1 MNKYIRSALLFAL
14 LVTATGSMAQY
25 KLYEK
30 GFDSYQK
37 GNYNE
42 AIRSFTEYLSRS
54 IRDRSLDVEV
64 FYLRGLSYY
73 KQQDYKNAIGDFQ
86 EAALLNHSNKF
97 NIFWFLAKSN
107 EQLGFYPDAIQHYSS
122 AIEGLKSDRE
132 KHVRLLYERGLVYEK
147 SLDLHAAYADMQ
159 AAYSIQ
165 PGNEDVKKA
174 IARIDKVGL
183 PMSRPSANAAQLA
196 SQDSAVNRALA
207 EKFKNEKRFA
217 LVIGNSAYS
226 KDIGELKN
234 PVNDAM
240 DMAAELEKSNFSVQL
255 VTNATYGQLRAELL
269 KFKEKLDDSDR
280 DNTVGLFYFAGHGL
294 RQEDENYLLPVDAII
309 EFEDDI
315 RRYGFPVQRMVLA
328 NMERS
333 KTRLNIV
340 ILDAC
345 RNNPF
350 PSLTRS
356 LGEQGLTEMKEAR
369 GSFVAYATAPGSVA
383 QDGTGRNGLY
393 TQELLRA
400 IRKRGLSLEEV
411 FKEVRLNVLRLSGE
425 KQKTWDNSNITG
437 EFYFKF

>member
-1 MNKYIRSALLFAL
+1 MCAYIRSAIILILLAAPIL
-14 LVTATGSMAQY
+14 SGAQY

-37 GNYNE
+37 ANYKE
-42 AIRSFTEYLSRS
+42 AIINFSEYLSKS
-54 IRDRSLDVEV
+54 IRDKSLDVEI
-64 FYLRGLSYY
+64 FYLRGLSYF
-73 KQQDYKNAIGDFQ
+73 KQKDFKNAIGDFQ
-86 EAALLNHSNKF
+86 EALLLNHSNKA

-107 EQLGFYPDAIQHYSS
+107 DQLGFYPDAIQYYTS

-132 KHVRLLYERGLVYEK
+132 KHVSLLYERGLVYEK
-147 SLDLHAAYADMQ
+147 SLDLHAAYEDMQ
-159 AAYSIQ
+159 AAYAIQ
-165 PGNEDVKKA
+165 PGNDNVKNA
-174 IARIDKVGL
+174 LARIDKVGL
-183 PMSRPSANAAQLA
+183 PITRASVNA
-196 SQDSAVNRALA
+196 SQIVSEDSVINKGLA

-217 LVIGNSAYS
+217 LVIGNSNYP
-226 KDIGELKN
+226 KNIGELKN
-234 PVNDAM
+234 PVNDAT
-240 DMAAELEKSNFSVQL
+240 DMAAELRKSNFSVQL

-269 KFKEKLDDSDR
+269 KFKEKLDEGDPDH
-280 DNTVGLFYFAGHGL
+280 TVGLFYYAGHGL
-294 RQEDENYLLPVDAII
+294 RQEDENYLLPTDAII

-315 RRYGFPVQRMVLA
+315 RRYGFPVQRMVLG

-356 LGEQGLTEMKEAR
+356 LSEQGLTELKEAR
-369 GSFVAYATAPGSVA
+369 GTFVAYATAPGSVA
-383 QDGTGRNGLY
+383 QDGVGRNGLY

-400 IRKRGLSLEEV
+400 IRKRGRSLEEV